1 MRLLNRLNRHPRIVL
16 VVWATVVAVALPFA
30 THQSDHLTLGGYEV
44 PGSQSARV
52 NATLGLD
59 FPRIS
64 RANLAVLLWPRP
76 GATSA
81 AINVDIHRVEVALH
95 HLSGVELTKQAS
107 EQARFAAGL
116 VGPIIIPLQVTATE
130 YRAPDSVQ
138 QLRTRLR
145 IGDGTPGHVEVHLL
159 GESALAAAVAQ
170 ASRQQLA
177 KAERIGLPVLLIVLL
192 LIFGSLVAAALPLV
206 LAAVALIVS
215 GALIYFLSLA
225 TELSVFSVTTASMFG
240 IGVAVDYSLI
250 ILARVRQELQAGRD
264 LPQAR
269 AIARATAG
277 RAVVFSG
284 LTVVA
289 SLTAVWIVP
298 IDALRSMAVGAMMVV
313 AVSVLVS
320 TTLLPS
326 LMSTIGARRLSRRF
340 RAQRRPGLFANFSWQ
355 RWTKAVV
362 EHPVAAV
369 VLVGGV
375 LLVLCVPALRMR
387 TNTDTLLQLSS
398 KNETRIGFTEAQKEE
413 GPGTLGPVVVTLHA
427 TGPTSQ
433 PRLHHWT
440 VVLRRL
446 AGEIHGVQ
454 EVGAI
459 HIARDHVNSTFIVLP
474 SDNPESRDAEHIVK
488 SLRKSAPKILA
499 GKSVTAAVGGAPA
512 SILDQAQTVASSM
525 WKILAVLLATAFVIL
540 MFVFRSLLLPLK
552 AIVMNLLSV
561 GVAYGVL
568 VTVFQWGWFDSLFHY
583 HAPGGIYIL
592 VPPLVLAIVFGLSM
606 DYEVFLL
613 ARIREHW
620 LRTGDSTQAVADG
633 LAASAGT
640 ISSAALILVCVF
652 AVFVG
657 TGLPIIK
664 ELGLGAAVAIGVD
677 ATLIRLILVPA
688 TMELLGRWNWW
699 LPRPLELLV
708 SMASATPIATADTRE
723 EDRSLTP
730 PVPLLQDAHARRR

>member
-1 MRLLNRLNRHPRIVL
+1 MGLRRSRLVLGLWAIVVL
-16 VVWATVVAVALPFA
+16 VSLPFA
-30 THQSDHLTLGGYEV
+30 ARQSDHLTLGGYEV

-52 NATLGLD
+52 NATLGRD

-64 RANLAVLLWPRP
+64 RTNLAVLLWPRR
-76 GATSA
+76 GATVD
-81 AINVDIHRVEVALH
+81 AINKDIHRVEVALH
-95 HLSGVELTKQAS
+95 ALSGVELTNQAR
-107 EQARFAAGL
+107 EQARFASGL

-130 YRAPDSVQ
+130 YRAPDIVQ
-138 QLRTRLR
+138 RLRTRLR
-145 IGDGTPGHVEVHLL
+145 VGEGSPGHVEVHLL

-170 ASRQQLA
+170 TSRQQLA
-177 KAERIGLPVLLIVLL
+177 KAERIGLPVLLIVLF
-192 LIFGSLVAAALPLV
+192 LIFGSVAAAVLPLA
-206 LAAVALIVS
+206 LAAVALVVS

-250 ILARVRQELQAGRD
+250 VLARVRQELRAGRD
-264 LPQAR
+264 LVHAR
-269 AIARATAG
+269 DIARATAG
-277 RAVVFSG
+277 RAVIFSG

-289 SLTAVWIVP
+289 SLTAVWVVP
-298 IDALRSMAVGAMMVV
+298 VDALRSMAVGAMIVV
-313 AVSVLVS
+313 AVSVVAS

-340 RAQRRPGLFANFSWQ
+340 LAERERPRVLAHFSWQ

-362 EHPVAAV
+362 GHPLAAI
-369 VLVGGV
+369 VLIGGA
-375 LLVLCVPALRMR
+375 LLVFAVPALRMR
-387 TNTDTLLQLSS
+387 TNTGTLLQLSS
-398 KNETRIGFTEAQKEE
+398 ENETRLGFTEAEKEE

-427 TGPTSQ
+427 ADDLSRQ
-433 PRLHHWT
+433 SRLHHST
-440 VVLRRL
+440 VVLRHL
-446 AGEIHGVQ
+446 ASELHGVE
-454 EVGAI
+454 EVGQI
-459 HIARDHVNSTFIVLP
+459 RISSDHAYSTFIVVP
-474 SDNPESRDAEHIVK
+474 TDNPESPDAEHIVK
-488 SLRKSAPKILA
+488 TLRKAAPKLLT
-499 GKSVTAAVGGAPA
+499 GESVTAAIGGAPA

-540 MFVFRSLLLPLK
+540 MFVFRSLLIPLK
-552 AIVMNLLSV
+552 AIMMNLISV
-561 GVAYGVL
+561 GVAYGML
-568 VTVFQWGWFDSLFHY
+568 VVVFQWGWFDSLFHY
-583 HAPGGIYIL
+583 HAPGAIYVL

-620 LRTGDSTQAVADG
+620 LRSGDSTQAVAEG
-633 LAASAGT
+633 LSASAGT

-677 ATLIRLILVPA
+677 ATLVRLILVPA

-699 LPRPLELLV
+699 LPRPLERLFSL
-708 SMASATPIATADTRE
+708 SNTTPIPTMKAEKTTA
-723 EDRSLTP
+723 
-730 PVPLLQDAHARRR
+730 